1 VSPARLSTRAAA
13 AGLAGIAGVHVA
25 WAAGSS
31 WPLAD
36 RAALADAVI
45 GRRGGQ
51 VPSPAACLLVA
62 GLLATAAALVG
73 GEGSRG
79 SPPRRIGAGAV
90 VGILAARAGCGL
102 AGRTDILSPG
112 SCSPR
117 FRELDRRIY
126 SPLCL
131 ALATL
136 ALPAAVP
143 ERADG
148 AGA

>member
-1 VSPARLSTRAAA
+1 MLPARLSTRAAA
-13 AGLAGIAGVHVA
+13 AGLAALAGVHVA

-36 RAALADAVI
+36 RVALADAVI
-45 GRRGGQ
+45 GRAGGE

-62 GLLATAAALVG
+62 GLLGTAAGVLG
-73 GEGSRG
+73 GEASA
-79 SPPRRIGAGAV
+79 SPLKRLGARVLVAT
-90 VGILAARAGCGL
+90 LAARAGCGL
-102 AGRTDILSPG
+102 AGRTDVLSPG

-117 FRELDRRIY
+117 FRELDRRVY

-131 ALATL
+131 VLAAL

-143 ERADG
+143 ARRAG
-148 AGA
+148 GPA